1 MRKFLCF
8 SLSPFL
14 RLSVSP
20 SSCPMQLSFST
31 TVTHK
36 GRRYHLFFVGFF
48 RLSLVAVFLFS
59 TTVAYYHSLFAV
71 FFLTVSPS
79 HRFSVSPF
87 LRFTVSHVPCPMS
100 HYQLSRCPVVSLFR
114 CPTTLSLNAASNNA
128 CSCANFLTCS
138 LSVVILTA

>member
-36 GRRYHLFFVGFF
+36 GRRYRLFFVGFF

-59 TTVAYYHSLFAV
+59 TTVAYYHSLFAI
-71 FFLTVSPS
+71 FFSPFHRLTVSPFP
-79 HRFSVSPF
+79 RFSVSP
-87 LRFTVSHVPCPMS
+87 CPMS
-100 HYQLSRCPVVSLFR
+100 HAPCPIISCPVVLLSRYSVVPPHSPSTLP
-114 CPTTLSLNAASNNA
+114 PTTRALAPT
-128 CSCANFLTCS
+128 F
-138 LSVVILTA
+138 